1 MEATEGLRMLKPLLK
16 SRDLEVVQ
24 RTAAVIENLYE
35 IGLAVDDIQRQKS
48 EGSDGD

>member
-1 MEATEGLRMLKPLLK
+1 MLKPLLK

-35 IGLAVDDIQRQKS
+35 IGLAVDDIHRQKS

>member
-1 MEATEGLRMLKPLLK
+1 MEATEGLKMLKPLLK

-35 IGLAVDDIQRQKS
+35 IGLAVDDIQRQKGES
-48 EGSDGD
+48 KEVE